1 MNIKS
6 LLLKNTKLSE
16 SQVTNL
22 LKLKGPLSELNL
34 SKEKSNQAI
43 QNKILKALSEQLSI
57 PYITELNY
65 NAIPAELIK
74 DIPIQYAKN
83 NSVLAFKQ
91 DQTGT
96 HIISAEAFNSYLLSD
111 LKNIFNTP
119 IHFYISPPALLQEA
133 INHVYEKNATALEAI
148 DGIEDE
154 DIDLDDPIIDLLE
167 SDDDA
172 PVVKFVNTLL
182 ARAVKEKASDIH
194 IEPYEKKLAIRFR
207 IDGALYD
214 VSQPPKRLQNSIA
227 SRIKVMAN
235 LDIAEKR
242 LPQDGRFPLKVAGK
256 AVDIRLSTLP
266 TTFGER
272 IVMRLQDQSNTI
284 LKLPELGVS
293 QDSLKHIKSILNQ
306 TYGIFLVTGP
316 TGSGK
321 TSTLYA
327 ALSQINSIDKNILT
341 IEEPVEQRIPGVGQ
355 MQVNAKIGLSFASG
369 LRSILRQDPNVIMIG
384 EIRDLETA
392 KIAIQSS
399 LTGHLVLS
407 TIHTNDAASAFPRLM
422 DMGCEPFLIATSL
435 SGIMA
440 QRLVRTLCVH
450 CKEAYQPTEEELVDL
465 QLSTEHIK
473 EIIFYKAKSCAKCN
487 HKGYLGRTM
496 IQELLLVTDNIRSLI
511 MQKNNSSLIK
521 EAALKEGMQTFRD
534 HGIQKILEGVTTI
547 EEILT
552 NTQVDN

>member
-1 MNIKS
+1 MSIKS
-6 LLLKNTKLSE
+6 ILLKNTKLSE
-16 SQVTNL
+16 GQIVNL
-22 LKLKGPLSELNL
+22 LKTKGPLSELNL
-34 SKEKSNQAI
+34 SKEKSSSVLQD
-43 QNKILKALSEQLSI
+43 KILKALSLQLSI
-57 PYITELNY
+57 PYILELNY
-65 NAIPAELIK
+65 NEISAELIK

-91 DQTGT
+91 DEKGT
-96 HIISAEAFNSYLLSD
+96 HIISAQAFDLHLLSD
-111 LKNIFNTP
+111 LKNIFNTA
-119 IHFYISPPALLQEA
+119 IHFYLGSPQLLQEA

-148 DGIEDE
+148 DGIEHE

-167 SDDDA
+167 SDDEA

-194 IEPYEKKLAIRFR
+194 IEPYEKKLSIRFR
-207 IDGALYD
+207 IDGNLYD

-256 AVDIRLSTLP
+256 AIDIRLSTLP

-284 LKLPELGVS
+284 LKLSELGVS
-293 QDSLKHIKSILNQ
+293 NKSLGHIKNILNQ

-341 IEEPVEQRIPGVGQ
+341 IEEPVEQRVPGVGQ
-355 MQVNAKIGLSFASG
+355 MQVNSKIGLSFASG

-440 QRLVRTLCVH
+440 QRLIRTLCKH
-450 CKEAYQPTEEELVDL
+450 CKEAYEPSATELADL
-465 QLSTEHIK
+465 QLSAEHTK
-473 EIIFYKAKSCAKCN
+473 GVVFYRAKTCAKCN

-511 MQKNNSSLIK
+511 MQKTNSSLIK
-521 EAALKEGMQTFRD
+521 EAALQAGMQTFRD
-534 HGIQKILEGVTTI
+534 HGVAKIFAGITTI

-552 NTQVDN
+552 STQVDS

>member
-6 LLLKNTKLSE
+6 ILLKNTKLSE
-16 SQVTNL
+16 AQIVNL

-34 SKEKSNQAI
+34 SQEKSSQSL
-43 QNKILKALSEQLSI
+43 QKKILQALSEQLSI
-57 PYITELNY
+57 PYITDLNY
-65 NAIPAELIK
+65 NEIAVDLIK
-74 DIPIQYAKN
+74 NIPIQYAKN

-91 DQTGT
+91 DQAGT
-96 HIISAEAFNSYLLSD
+96 HIISAEAFNSHLLPD

-119 IHFYISPPALLQEA
+119 IHFYLSPPSLLQEA

-154 DIDLDDPIIDLLE
+154 EMDLDDPIIDLLE
-167 SDDDA
+167 SDDAA

-256 AVDIRLSTLP
+256 AIDIRLSTLP

-272 IVMRLQDQSNTI
+272 IVMRLQDQSSTI
-284 LKLPELGVS
+284 LQLSQLGVS
-293 QDSLKHIKSILNQ
+293 KQSLKSIKEILTQ

-341 IEEPVEQRIPGVGQ
+341 IEEPVEQRIPGIGQ
-355 MQVNAKIGLSFASG
+355 MQVNSKIGLSFASG

-407 TIHTNDAASAFPRLM
+407 TIHTNDAASAFPRLI

-440 QRLVRTLCVH
+440 QRLIRTLCKH
-450 CKEAYQPTEEELVDL
+450 CKEAYQPTDDELADL
-465 QLSTEHIK
+465 QLSTEQTKGIT
-473 EIIFYKAKSCAKCN
+473 FYRAKSCAHCN

-496 IQELLLVTDNIRSLI
+496 IQELLLITDNIRSLI

-521 EAALKEGMQTFRD
+521 EAALQDGMQTFRN
-534 HGIQKILEGVTTI
+534 HGISKILEGVTTI
-547 EEILT
+547 EEILA
-552 NTQVDN
+552 NTQVDH

>member
-6 LLLKNTKLSE
+6 ILLKNTKLSE
-16 SQVTNL
+16 LQVTNL
-22 LKLKGPLSELNL
+22 LKLEGPLSGLNL
-34 SKEKSNQAI
+34 SQDKSSKSI
-43 QNKILKALSEQLSI
+43 QGKILKALSEQLSI
-57 PYITELNY
+57 PFIEELNY
-65 NAIPAELIK
+65 NEISADLIK

-83 NSVLAFKQ
+83 NSVLAFKK
-91 DQTGT
+91 DNDGT
-96 HIISAEAFNSYLLSD
+96 HVISAEAFNSHLLSD

-119 IHFYISPPALLQEA
+119 IHFYLSSPALLQEA

-154 DIDLDDPIIDLLE
+154 EMDLDDPIIDLLE

-242 LPQDGRFPLKVAGK
+242 MPQDGRFPLKVAGK
-256 AVDIRLSTLP
+256 AIDIRLSTLP

-284 LKLPELGVS
+284 LKLSELGVS
-293 QDSLKHIKSILNQ
+293 KNSLKDIKEILNQ

-355 MQVNAKIGLSFASG
+355 MQVNSKIGLSFASG

-440 QRLVRTLCVH
+440 QRLIRTLCKN
-450 CKEAYQPTEEELVDL
+450 CKEAYQPTDNELADL
-465 QLSTEHIK
+465 QLSNEQTK
-473 EIIFYKAKSCAKCN
+473 GVIFYKAKSCPQCN
-487 HKGYLGRTM
+487 HKGYIGRTM

-521 EAALKEGMQTFRD
+521 AAALKDGMQTFRD
-534 HGIQKILEGVTTI
+534 HGITKILEGVTTI

-552 NTQVDN
+552 NTQVDH

>member
-1 MNIKS
+1 MNIKNI
-6 LLLKNTKLSE
+6 LLKNTKLSE
-16 SQVTNL
+16 DQVTNL
-22 LKLKGPLSELNL
+22 LKLNGPLSNLNL
-34 SKEKSNQAI
+34 STEKSNINI
-43 QNKILKALSEQLSI
+43 QNKILEALSQQLSI
-57 PYITELNY
+57 PFLTEINY
-65 NAIPAELIK
+65 TEIPADLIR

-83 NSVLAFKQ
+83 NSVLAFKKNEK
-91 DQTGT
+91 GT
-96 HIISAEAFNSYLLSD
+96 HIITAEAFNSHLLSD

-119 IHFYISPPALLQEA
+119 IHFYLSPPSLLQEA

-148 DGIEDE
+148 DGIED
-154 DIDLDDPIIDLLE
+154 DGMDLDDPIIDLLE

-256 AVDIRLSTLP
+256 AIDIRLSTLP

-272 IVMRLQDQSNTI
+272 IVMRLQDQSTTI
-284 LKLPELGVS
+284 LQLAELGVS
-293 QDSLKHIKSILNQ
+293 KQSLKEIKTILNQ

-355 MQVNAKIGLSFASG
+355 MQVNPKIGLSFASG

-440 QRLVRTLCVH
+440 QRLIRTLCVH
-450 CKEAYQPTEEELVDL
+450 CKEAYSPTNTELSDL

-473 EIIFYKAKSCAKCN
+473 GIIFYKAKSCAKCN
-487 HKGYLGRTM
+487 HKGYVGRTM

-521 EAALKEGMQTFRD
+521 AAALKEGMQTFRE
-534 HGIQKILEGVTTI
+534 HGIQKIFEGITTI

-552 NTQVDN
+552 NTQVDH